1 MSKRLDPI
9 VLNPRARKPPPKPSH
24 TEEEVKAAE
33 VLLSLSKPTQENEQ
47 PARANRR
54 KTSVFRSGAS

>member
-1 MSKRLDPI
+1 MSKRQDPI
-9 VLNPRARKPPPKPSH
+9 FLNPRVRKPPPKPSH

-33 VLLSLSKPTQENEQ
+33 ILLSLSNPTPEKEQ
-47 PARANRR
+47 PVRANRR